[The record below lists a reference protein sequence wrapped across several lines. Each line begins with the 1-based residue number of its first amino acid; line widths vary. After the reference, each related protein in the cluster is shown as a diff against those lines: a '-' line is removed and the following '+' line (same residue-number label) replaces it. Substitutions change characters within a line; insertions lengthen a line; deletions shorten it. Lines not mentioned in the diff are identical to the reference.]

1 MPERRRIRLPRGDEP
16 AASGGA
22 AGGRVRPPRDEL
34 AEATPLGALYLRR
47 LIRAQLSLSLLTLV
61 TFGALLGGLPLLIIL
76 VPGLAD
82 VDVLG
87 VPLSLLLVTVPMF
100 PFLVALG
107 WLYQH
112 RADALDASFGEMAD
126 PDRDRRRAPR

>member
-1 MPERRRIRLPRGDEP
+1 VSERRRV
-16 AASGGA
+16 
-22 AGGRVRPPRDEL
+22 RVRPPREEL
-34 AEATPLGALYLRR
+34 ADGSALGAVYLRR

-61 TFGALLGGLPLLIIL
+61 TFGALLGGLPLMLL
-76 VPGLAD
+76 LLPGVAD

-87 VPLSLLLVTVPMF
+87 VPLSLLLVGVPMF

-112 RADALDASFGEMAD
+112 RADALDVSFGELAHPPAPED
-126 PDRDRRRAPR
+126 PP

>member
-1 MPERRRIRLPRGDEP
+1 V
-16 AASGGA
+16 SGP
-22 AGGRVRPPRDEL
+22 VRPPRDEL
-34 AEATPLGALYLRR
+34 ADATALGAVYLRR

-61 TFGALLGGLPLLIIL
+61 TFGALLGGLPLML
-76 VPGLAD
+76 VLLPGVAE

-87 VPLSLLLVTVPMF
+87 VPLSLVLVGVPMF

-112 RADALDASFGEMAD
+112 RADALDASFGDLAGP
-126 PDRDRRRAPR
+126 PDDRGPRA